1 MAGQAKILSDADI
14 RRLLK
19 VAKDSRHPARNAVI
33 VQLSVRAGL
42 RASEI
47 ALLDWSMVTDGR
59 GNVANVITLP
69 GHITKYGLA
78 RRLPIHSELKRTLV
92 KMRNRT
98 ARRGPVIASERGP
111 AETLFD
117 SLSSENVGLPMPMS
131 PKSIV
136 NWFTAA
142 CRQAGLEGCS
152 SHSGRR
158 TFVTKAARLISKAG
172 GSLRDVQQL
181 AGHRSIETTQAYIDG
196 DHDIQ
201 RRLIRIM

>member
-1 MAGQAKILSDADI
+1 MAGGQAKILSDVDV

-19 VAKDSRHPARNAVI
+19 VAKESRHPIRNMVI

-59 GNVANVITLP
+59 GNIANVITLP
-69 GHITKYGLA
+69 GAITKYGLA
-78 RRLPIHSELKRTLV
+78 RRLPMHGELKSALARLRGRTG
-92 KMRNRT
+92 
-98 ARRGPVIASERGP
+98 RRGPVIASERVP
-111 AETLFD
+111 SETAFD
-117 SLSSENVGLPMPMS
+117 GLTSEQILPMPMS

-136 NWFTAA
+136 NWFTQA

-201 RRLIRIM
+201 RRLIKLM

>member
-1 MAGQAKILSDADI
+1 MAGGQAKILSDADI
-14 RRLLK
+14 KRLLK
-19 VAKDSRHPARNAVI
+19 VAKDSRHPVRNTVI

-59 GNVANVITLP
+59 GNIANVITLP
-69 GHITKYGLA
+69 GAITKYGLA
-78 RRLPIHSELKRTLV
+78 RRLPMHGELKSALARLRGRTS
-92 KMRNRT
+92 
-98 ARRGPVIASERGP
+98 RRGPVIASERMP
-111 AETLFD
+111 TETVFD
-117 SLSSENVGLPMPMS
+117 GLTSEQILPMPMT

-136 NWFTAA
+136 NWFTQA

-201 RRLIRIM
+201 RRLIKLM

>member
-1 MAGQAKILSDADI
+1 MAGGQAKILSDADI

-19 VAKDSRHPARNAVI
+19 VATESRHPLRNSAI

-69 GHITKYGLA
+69 GVVTKYGLA
-78 RRLPIHSELKRTLV
+78 RRLPIHSELKRSLA
-92 KMRNRT
+92 KLRSRNMRK
-98 ARRGPVIASERGP
+98 GPVIVSERGP
-111 AETLFD
+111 VETQFD
-117 SLSSENVGLPMPMS
+117 GLVSEPIAPLPMT

-136 NWFTAA
+136 NWFTQA
-142 CRQAGLEGCS
+142 CRKANLEGCS

-158 TFVTKAARLISKAG
+158 TFVTRAVRLISKAG

-201 RRLIRIM
+201 RRLIRMM